1 MAKIYPFLGLRY
13 NLKKIKS
20 LNRVICPPYDII
32 LPEEQKYYYHLHP
45 ANIIRLELPQGKSPT
60 KYEKAK
66 KIYQDWLRRKI
77 LVQEEKP
84 TFYLYQQDFIYP
96 VISSPLSGK
105 KFSRTGFFAVLE
117 LTPWGKSIH
126 RHEKTFLKPKLD
138 RLQLLSHL
146 KANISPIFVL
156 FSDKEKKIA
165 SLLAQEKRKKPITQF
180 TDSDG
185 MKHQIWQITD
195 KEKISLLQ
203 RVLASKN
210 LYIAD
215 GHHRYETALAYFH
228 EQPLANSHQP
238 SAKILTYLCPL
249 EEEGLLMLPT
259 YRVIKGK
266 WSDDSRTPNKTLEE
280 VGGRKWEKWKKE
292 KEKYFSFTLLKDK
305 KEMFLQLEE
314 NIALYFRD
322 KYYLLKLKNEGKE
335 VIKDLLPQ
343 SSLTYRQL
351 PVAILHQFFLKDVE
365 KEDLIY
371 TQNAEEAIKLV
382 NKGKGKIVF
391 FYSSPKANILKT
403 FAQTGEIMPEKS
415 TYFYPKVPTGL
426 VIYSLEN
433 TGIN

>member
-1 MAKIYPFLGLRY
+1 MAKIYPFLGIKY

-20 LNRVICPPYDII
+20 LNKVICPPYDII
-32 LPEEQKYYYHLHP
+32 PPEEQKYYYRLHP

-66 KIYQDWLRRKI
+66 KIYQDWLRKKI

-96 VISSPLSGK
+96 VSSSPLSGK
-105 KFSRTGFFAVLE
+105 KFSRTGFFAALE
-117 LTPWGKSIH
+117 LAPWGKSVYP
-126 RHEKTFLKPKLD
+126 HEKTFLKPKLD

-156 FSDKEKKIA
+156 FSDEEKKIA
-165 SLLAQEKRKKPITQF
+165 SLLAQEKRKKPLFQF
-180 TDSDG
+180 TDFTR

-195 KEKISLLQ
+195 KEKISFLEKSF
-203 RVLASKN
+203 AHKN

-215 GHHRYETALAYFH
+215 GHHRYETALAYAH
-228 EQPLANSHQP
+228 GKRRTENGERR
-238 SAKILTYLCPL
+238 ILTYLCPL

-259 YRVIKGK
+259 YRIV
-266 WSDDSRTPNKTLEE
+266 SRCYVGITHWEE
-280 VGGRKWEKWKKE
+280 WKKE

-305 KEMFLQLEE
+305 KEMFSRLER
-314 NIALYFRD
+314 NLALYFQG

-351 PVAILHQFFLKDVE
+351 PVTILHQLLLKKIKE
-365 KEDLIY
+365 EDLIY
-371 TQNAEEAIKLV
+371 TQDGDEAIKLV
-382 NKGKGKIVF
+382 NASRGKIVF
-391 FYSSPKANILKT
+391 FYSSPKADILKT

-415 TYFYPKVPTGL
+415 TYFYPKIPTGL
-426 VIYSLEN
+426 VIYSL
-433 TGIN
+433 